1 MTTTP
6 KVQAL
11 ISHHL
16 LLCATPTK
24 AKCCDPADGL
34 ETWNALKRL
43 VRDLGLENEQRP
55 QGIVLRSK
63 VDCLRACERGPILLI
78 WPEGIWYSDVTP
90 ERIEVIIRSHIINNQ
105 PIEKWIYK
113 TTPFQNQKHQST

>member
-6 KVQAL
+6 KIQPL

-34 ETWNALKRL
+34 ETWNALTLKW
-43 VRDLGLENEQRP
+43 VKTNSDLKELEA
-55 QGIVLRSK
+55 K
-63 VDCLRACERGPILLI
+63 
-78 WPEGIWYSDVTP
+78 
-90 ERIEVIIRSHIINNQ
+90 
-105 PIEKWIYK
+105 
-113 TTPFQNQKHQST
+113 STA